1 MAVRFRPPRQPQT
14 HKDMIILKNKTFN
27 EMAETIDRQHNR
39 IIEMAKT
46 HVEELEDQKGKYNTL
61 QNTYDSVV
69 KGAAKQIEDLNNKL
83 EDYKN
88 KLHEAKN
95 LDEKKNNRITAME
108 NTLKEADD
116 EMRKQHH
123 EITKLKEQLDGR
135 TEEVKELEEKVK
147 KNASQIVA
155 TTTLYEAGVME
166 MAKFMR
172 TTPAYKGKKK
182 ADVQQIADE
191 IICKKAK
198 KLIEERT
205 TVKQK
210 ENKENKEE
218 QPEKTDD

>member
-1 MAVRFRPPRQPQT
+1 MV
-14 HKDMIILKNKTFN
+14 D
-27 EMAETIDRQHNR
+27 TIERQHNR
-39 IIEMAKT
+39 IVDMARA
-46 HVEELEDQKGKYNTL
+46 HVDELEDQKGKYNTL
-61 QNTYDSVV
+61 KTTHDSMV
-69 KGAAKQIEDLNNKL
+69 KGAAKQIEDLNNKV
-83 EDYKN
+83 EEYKN
-88 KLHEAKN
+88 KLHEAKESIERK
-95 LDEKKNNRITAME
+95 DADIKMKE
-108 NTLKEADD
+108 NILKEFDG
-116 EMRKQHH
+116 
-123 EITKLKEQLDGR
+123 EIAKLKEQLDAR
-135 TEEVKELEEKVK
+135 AEEVKELEEKVK

-182 ADVQQIADE
+182 DEVQHIADD

-218 QPEKTDD
+218 QPKKTDD

>member
-1 MAVRFRPPRQPQT
+1 M
-14 HKDMIILKNKTFN
+14 KILSNKTYN
-27 EMAETIDRQHNR
+27 EMVDTIERQHNR
-39 IIEMAKT
+39 IVDMARA
-46 HVEELEDQKGKYNTL
+46 HVDELEDQNGKYNTL
-61 QNTYDSVV
+61 KTTHDSMV
-69 KGAAKQIEDLNNKL
+69 KGAAKQIEDLNNKI

-88 KLHEAKN
+88 QLHEAKESIERK
-95 LDEKKNNRITAME
+95 D
-108 NTLKEADD
+108 AD
-116 EMRKQHH
+116 
-123 EITKLKEQLDGR
+123 IAKLKEQLDAR

-172 TTPAYKGKKK
+172 TTPAYKSKKK
-182 ADVQQIADE
+182 DEVQHIADD

-210 ENKENKEE
+210 ENKENKEI
-218 QPEKTDD
+218 